1 MTLHLVGPAEIGK
14 MLGVSRQRVHQLT
27 EEDPSFPKPAA
38 ELATGRVWETRDVEK
53 WAKATG
59 REIVKGA

>member
-1 MTLHLVGPAEIGK
+1 

-27 EEDPSFPKPAA
+27 EEDSSFPKPVA
-38 ELATGRVWETRDVEK
+38 ELATGRVWETSDIEA

-59 REIVKGA
+59 REIRA